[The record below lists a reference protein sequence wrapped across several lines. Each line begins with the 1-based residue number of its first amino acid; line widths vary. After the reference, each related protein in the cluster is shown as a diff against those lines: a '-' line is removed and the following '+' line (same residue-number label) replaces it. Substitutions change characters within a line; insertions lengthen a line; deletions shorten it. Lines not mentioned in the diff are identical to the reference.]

1 MEGRV
6 TDTMIKPV
14 RWMTQQ
20 AATGLKDLP
29 RNSAWLLS
37 KAVTAPSAK
46 MRAAGDG
53 ITGSI
58 YKLSVAAADQFPEAR
73 DTVEVRL
80 KRAEAAIASAKQ
92 AERDALAEAQHV
104 KALADA
110 AKAAADEGEERIRHA
125 VREAEQAV
133 EGRMRDVRAHFAQLL
148 DDERNKAS
156 REAAEAVERV
166 SAEVRASVEKARG
179 VAQAAAE
186 MAQDRIRSAQQQMAE
201 ARSLGA
207 DAIAAAEQ
215 VADEAREKARAMAE
229 AAQGLGSEGA
239 GADIARRTEYP
250 PTDETTVVV
259 TRIE

>member
-53 ITGSI
+53 ITDSI
-58 YKLSVAAADQFPEAR
+58 HTLSVAAADQFPEAR

-92 AERDALAEAQHV
+92 AANDAKRVMTKPPPASNCSHRASTRDPHLAEFPRLH
-104 KALADA
+104 DA
-110 AKAAADEGEERIRHA
+110 SGCHGGHGGI
-125 VREAEQAV
+125 
-133 EGRMRDVRAHFAQLL
+133 EGRPHAASPAEATARCGVCQSGSRATS
-148 DDERNKAS
+148 AS
-156 REAAEAVERV
+156 RIADTPGDRFPGVPRRSGPCDDRV
-166 SAEVRASVEKARG
+166 R
-179 VAQAAAE
+179 
-186 MAQDRIRSAQQQMAE
+186 
-201 ARSLGA
+201 
-207 DAIAAAEQ
+207 
-215 VADEAREKARAMAE
+215 
-229 AAQGLGSEGA
+229 
-239 GADIARRTEYP
+239 
-250 PTDETTVVV
+250 
-259 TRIE
+259 